1 MRAWALLS
9 DLRPYRRRWIAL
21 LALALHPWPG
31 HAAEPRFLPEV
42 APLSEFPDAGS
53 ATRREGVFLPPQAP
67 RLLTPGMTKRQVYAL
82 LGVPHFHEG
91 LLGER
96 RWNYILDFYTGQGTE
111 YRIRRLQLRWD
122 RRMRLERIAWSDASC
137 RDMVYPPAQ
146 PLAAAGP
153 LPSPVTAVRPR
164 TLTVYFDFDK
174 AALSEEA
181 QRDLAAFMTEAGPDG
196 GMLSVTG
203 FTDSAGP
210 DAYNDRLSLM
220 RADNVARRLV
230 AMGVPLSKLQ
240 ISGAGERSPARSSD
254 GPAKEPLNRRV
265 LLEWTVGA
273 G

>member
-1 MRAWALLS
+1 MSRHGLSSRATAG
-9 DLRPYRRRWIAL
+9 RRRT
-21 LALALHPWPG
+21 
-31 HAAEPRFLPEV
+31 AAT
-42 APLSEFPDAGS
+42 SGY
-53 ATRREGVFLPPQAP
+53 G
-67 RLLTPGMTKRQVYAL
+67 G
-82 LGVPHFHEG
+82 
-91 LLGER
+91 
-96 RWNYILDFYTGQGTE
+96 
-111 YRIRRLQLRWD
+111 
-122 RRMRLERIAWSDASC
+122 
-137 RDMVYPPAQ
+137 PA
-146 PLAAAGP
+146 
-153 LPSPVTAVRPR
+153 R